1 MKNLILVFQ
10 FFSVNDLKISAKFR
24 QHGSDCSRFT
34 NMASGH
40 LLDATLDNENHQ
52 FTSFDDFPKAP
63 FLDWALDPET
73 GIRYH
78 ENKLRFN
85 MEIFDDEFSGF
96 NTPTIF

>member
-1 MKNLILVFQ
+1 MARIVQNLPIWQVATYLVLVRLSCHNNFEIREFCNQ
-10 FFSVNDLKISAKFR
+10 FFKSFIYNSYTDTTIY
-24 QHGSDCSRFT
+24 D
-34 NMASGH
+34 
-40 LLDATLDNENHQ
+40 ENHQ
-52 FTSFDDFPKAP
+52 FISFDDFPEAP

-96 NTPTIF
+96 